1 MKKPTKVPKSPSI
14 MPDCWNAHG
23 KLVTAVPTIV
33 FHALKMT
40 TIELYFSSILAKN
53 RKIIRGEEQVLTR

>member
-14 MPDCWNAHG
+14 MPDYWNAHG

-33 FHALKMT
+33 FHALKIT
-40 TIELYFSSILAKN
+40 TIELYFSSILAK
-53 RKIIRGEEQVLTR
+53 Q